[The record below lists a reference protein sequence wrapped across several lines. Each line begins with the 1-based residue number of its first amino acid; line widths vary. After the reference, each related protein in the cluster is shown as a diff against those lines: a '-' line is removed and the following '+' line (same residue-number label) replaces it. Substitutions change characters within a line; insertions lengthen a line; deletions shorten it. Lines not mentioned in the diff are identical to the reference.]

1 MATRVTDSS
10 SSSLGLYLRTNPI
23 RALEWKGGE
32 RGKEGGT
39 RRESVKASRPFS
51 LFPMLLFFLLPS
63 ASANLLHLSW
73 SSCRLITYCLTA
85 RKSTMP
91 SLSTTFVSSLFDRI
105 VNRQCVITVIPDV
118 ILRQHRKWRPRFNN
132 GYRSVATKPEVGEL
146 SSLHGNRVA
155 RSSGYYS
162 SPRSSLTGREEILK
176 RKNRK
181 SNRATV

>member
-1 MATRVTDSS
+1 MEKYEKKILYKFTKKKKKRISKEMATRVTDSS

-91 SLSTTFVSSLFDRI
+91 PLSTTFVS
-105 VNRQCVITVIPDV
+105 T
-118 ILRQHRKWRPRFNN
+118 
-132 GYRSVATKPEVGEL
+132 GL
-146 SSLHGNRVA
+146 STDNA
-155 RSSGYYS
+155 
-162 SPRSSLTGREEILK
+162 
-176 RKNRK
+176 
-181 SNRATV
+181 